1 MKLFK
6 IFSSFS
12 CFNAFFFCKSAVPRI
27 FIASSGCNSDSSTK
41 NNCNHVNVI
50 GWKNNII
57 RTKYYSMIYRC
68 YNPNAQEYY
77 NYGVF
82 HSHTCIKYCFRHEYE

>member
-41 NNCNHVNVI
+41 NNCFDFEFLFSEVKDLFFDEI
-50 GWKNNII
+50 GLFSSNFI
-57 RTKYYSMIYRC
+57 
-68 YNPNAQEYY
+68 
-77 NYGVF
+77 
-82 HSHTCIKYCFRHEYE
+82 